1 VSGFVVSGYLL
12 EMMTM
17 SKQSRQLRKRVK
29 RENRIRL
36 AKASR
41 RNRQIMKKKLEKTEE
56 KAKVL
61 PTIVDNINIGSE
73 TSSEP
78 QQNS

>member
-1 VSGFVVSGYLL
+1 
-12 EMMTM
+12 M
-17 SKQSRQLRKRVK
+17 SKQARQLRKRVK

-36 AKASR
+36 AKVSR

-78 QQNS
+78 QQKNS

>member
-1 VSGFVVSGYLL
+1 
-12 EMMTM
+12 M
-17 SKQSRQLRKRVK
+17 SKQARQLRKRVK

-36 AKASR
+36 AKVSR
-41 RNRQIMKKKLEKTEE
+41 RNRQIMKKRLEKTEE

-61 PTIVDNINIGSE
+61 PTIVDNYNIGSE

-78 QQNS
+78 QQKNS

>member
-1 VSGFVVSGYLL
+1 
-12 EMMTM
+12 M
-17 SKQSRQLRKRVK
+17 SKQARQLRKRVK

-36 AKASR
+36 AKVSR

-61 PTIVDNINIGSE
+61 PTIVDNYNIG
-73 TSSEP
+73 
-78 QQNS
+78 

>member
-1 VSGFVVSGYLL
+1 
-12 EMMTM
+12 MTI
-17 SKQSRQLRKRVK
+17 SKQARQLRKRVK

-36 AKASR
+36 AKVSR

-61 PTIVDNINIGSE
+61 PTIVDNYNIGSE

-78 QQNS
+78 QQKNS

>member
-1 VSGFVVSGYLL
+1 
-12 EMMTM
+12 M
-17 SKQSRQLRKRVK
+17 SKQARQLRKRVK

-36 AKASR
+36 AKVSR
-41 RNRQIMKKKLEKTEE
+41 INRQLMKKKLEKTEE

-61 PTIVDNINIGSE
+61 PTIVDNYNIGSE

-78 QQNS
+78 QQKNS

>member
-1 VSGFVVSGYLL
+1 
-12 EMMTM
+12 M
-17 SKQSRQLRKRVK
+17 SKQARQLRKRVK

-36 AKASR
+36 AKVSR

-56 KAKVL
+56 KTKVL
-61 PTIVDNINIGSE
+61 PTIVDNYNIGSE

-78 QQNS
+78 QQKNS

>member
-1 VSGFVVSGYLL
+1 
-12 EMMTM
+12 M

>member
-1 VSGFVVSGYLL
+1 
-12 EMMTM
+12 M
-17 SKQSRQLRKRVK
+17 SIQSRQLRKRVT

-36 AKASR
+36 SKASR

-78 QQNS
+78 QQPNS

>member
-1 VSGFVVSGYLL
+1 
-12 EMMTM
+12 M

-36 AKASR
+36 AKVSR
-41 RNRQIMKKKLEKTEE
+41 RNRQRMEKKLEKTEE

>member
-1 VSGFVVSGYLL
+1 
-12 EMMTM
+12 M

-78 QQNS
+78 QQPNS

>member
-1 VSGFVVSGYLL
+1 
-12 EMMTM
+12 M

-61 PTIVDNINIGSE
+61 PTIVDNNNIGSE

-78 QQNS
+78 QQPNS

>member
-1 VSGFVVSGYLL
+1 
-12 EMMTM
+12 M
-17 SKQSRQLRKRVK
+17 SKQARQLRKRVK

-36 AKASR
+36 AKVSR

-61 PTIVDNINIGSE
+61 PTIVDNYNIGSE

-78 QQNS
+78 QQKNS

>member
-1 VSGFVVSGYLL
+1 
-12 EMMTM
+12 M
-17 SKQSRQLRKRVK
+17 SKQARQLRKRVK

-36 AKASR
+36 AKVSR

-61 PTIVDNINIGSE
+61 PTIVDKYNIGSE

-78 QQNS
+78 QQKNS

>member
-1 VSGFVVSGYLL
+1 
-12 EMMTM
+12 M
-17 SKQSRQLRKRVK
+17 
-29 RENRIRL
+29 RL

-78 QQNS
+78 QQPNS

>member
-1 VSGFVVSGYLL
+1 
-12 EMMTM
+12 M
-17 SKQSRQLRKRVK
+17 SKQSRQLQKRVK

-36 AKASR
+36 AKVSR
-41 RNRQIMKKKLEKTEE
+41 RNRQRMEKKLEKTEE

>member
-1 VSGFVVSGYLL
+1 
-12 EMMTM
+12 M

-78 QQNS
+78 QQKNS